1 MKELQLC
8 EREKRRIASKTKK
21 STTNMKIL
29 EGIAK
34 IISHVLSIFLL
45 LQYLYDLKGNLPFSS
60 YHIGTTSHFNHGP
73 LECDNAI
80 RENAIGYDI
89 H

>member
-34 IISHVLSIFLL
+34 IISHVLRM
-45 LQYLYDLKGNLPFSS
+45 LYVYIVTPF
-60 YHIGTTSHFNHGP
+60 
-73 LECDNAI
+73 ED
-80 RENAIGYDI
+80 
-89 H
+89 

>member
-21 STTNMKIL
+21 STTNIKIL
-29 EGIAK
+29 EGIAR

-45 LQYLYDLKGNLPFSS
+45 FNIHKVFLFLP
-60 YHIGTTSHFNHGP
+60 
-73 LECDNAI
+73 
-80 RENAIGYDI
+80 
-89 H
+89 